1 MRFYVLSLMVV
12 LFATAPVYGQDRW
25 ERVLQKSGISVYSK
39 PFTGPDLMGFR
50 GIVDIPAA
58 PRKVLA
64 VLMNNR
70 RKKEWIWGL
79 EDTRVLK
86 RSTKHDMIVYQSFRL
101 SALVSDRDF
110 VFRGKA
116 TRDKR
121 SGWIHLRCKS
131 VSFSKAPKTVGVRGE
146 LLHNNFTLIP
156 LNKGKRTRVIMDC
169 LGDPKG
175 WIPKWLLRRTQKNWP
190 VEILWG
196 LRTQCS
202 KKDYALYPEPPVEKS
217 KSKP

>member
-1 MRFYVLSLMVV
+1 MRTSILTLLLVLIASS
-12 LFATAPVYGQDRW
+12 PVYGGDRW
-25 ERVLQKSGISVYSK
+25 EKVLQKAGVSVYSK
-39 PFTGPDLMGFR
+39 SFPGPDLMGFR
-50 GIVDIPAA
+50 GIVDIDAA

-64 VLMNNR
+64 VLMDNR

-79 EDTRVLK
+79 QSSRILTQ
-86 RSTKHDMIVYQSFRL
+86 RSKHDMIVYQAFRL
-101 SALVSDRDF
+101 SVLVSDRDF
-110 VFRGKA
+110 VFRGQA

-131 VSFSKAPKTVGVRGE
+131 VSSPRAPKTVGVRGQ
-146 LLHNNFTLIP
+146 LLRNNFTLIP
-156 LNKGKRTRVIMDC
+156 LNKGKKTRVIMDC

-175 WIPKWLLRRTQKNWP
+175 WIPKWLVRRTQKNWP

-202 KKDYALYPEPPVEKS
+202 KTGYLLYPEPPLK